1 MYLVVDSDWAKAHP
15 RRAAKI
21 QVAYL
26 LRLARR
32 RDRLSGTKADAQDEI
47 SSPVRHKVLLK
58 SPLGS

>member
-1 MYLVVDSDWAKAHP
+1 MYLVVDSEWAKAHP

-26 LRLARR
+26 LWMARM
-32 RDRLSGTKADAQDEI
+32 RDRASVSGADTCQEAV
-47 SSPVRHKVLLK
+47 PPMRHKVLVK